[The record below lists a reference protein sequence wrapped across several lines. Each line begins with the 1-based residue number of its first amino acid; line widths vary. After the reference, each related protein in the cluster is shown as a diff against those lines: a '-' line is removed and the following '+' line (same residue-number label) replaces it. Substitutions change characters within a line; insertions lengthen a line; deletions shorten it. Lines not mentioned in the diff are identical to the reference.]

1 MNIPG
6 LMLAATGSGSG
17 KTLLSCGLMR
27 AFQRRKLK
35 IASFKCGPDYIDPM
49 FHTKVLGTKSRNL
62 DSFLSDSETVRY
74 LYCKHNREADLAVM
88 EGVMGY
94 YDGVGGISTRASAYE
109 LAEIL
114 NIPVILVINAK
125 GMSLSMAALVK
136 GFLEF
141 RQDSHIKG
149 VILNQLSPMLY
160 DRMKEAIERETGVK
174 VYGYLPVMEECEID
188 SRHLGLL
195 LPEEIRDFKS
205 RINKIADV
213 MEETIDLEGLLE
225 LAKNQGMW
233 EQDFLTEAHGD
244 DGEKPWAVVETVRRC
259 QQHFAGEQLRI
270 AYARDEAFCFCYEDN
285 LELLRDIGAE
295 LVSFSPI
302 RDAHLPENI
311 HGLLLFGGYPELY
324 AKKLSENI
332 TIRKEVKDA
341 VSFGIPILAECGGF
355 LYLGESLQ
363 EKASEKI
370 FPMVGVFPTGG
381 YDTGKLVRFGYVE
394 LMEGKV
400 FGRDV
405 GTIRAHEFHH
415 YDTQYSGEDFLARK
429 PSGDK
434 RWRCIHSSD
443 TVFAGF
449 PHQYFYGNL
458 GLPESFLAA
467 CLDYKKTNKK

>member
-1 MNIPG
+1 MSIPG
-6 LMLAATGSGSG
+6 LMLAAAGSGSG
-17 KTLLSCGLMR
+17 KTLLSCGLMQ
-27 AFQRRKLK
+27 AFQRRNLK

-74 LYCKHNREADLAVM
+74 LYCKHSKEADLAVI

-94 YDGVGGISTRASAYE
+94 YDGVGGISTQASAYE

-114 NIPVILVINAK
+114 KIPVILVLNAK
-125 GMSLSMAALVK
+125 GMSLSAAALVK

-149 VILNQLSPMLY
+149 VILNQLSPVLY
-160 DRMKEAIERETGVK
+160 DRMKETIERETGVK
-174 VYGYLPVMEECEID
+174 VYGYLPVMEECEIG

-195 LPEEIRDFKS
+195 LPEEIHDFKL
-205 RINKIADV
+205 RINKISDV
-213 MEETIDLEGLLE
+213 MEETLDLENLLE
-225 LAKNQGMW
+225 LAKEQGMW
-233 EQDFLTEAHGD
+233 EQDFLAED
-244 DGEKPWAVVETVRRC
+244 YGEKTGAVAETVRRC
-259 QQHFAGEQLRI
+259 HHRFAGEQLLI

-285 LELLRDIGAE
+285 LELLRDMGAM
-295 LVSFSPI
+295 LVPFSPI
-302 RDAHLPENI
+302 RDAYFPENI

-324 AKKLSENI
+324 AEKLSDNI
-332 TIRKEVKDA
+332 TMRKEIKDA
-341 VSFGIPILAECGGF
+341 VSSGIPTLAECGGF

-363 EKASEKI
+363 EKDSEKI
-370 FPMVGVFPTGG
+370 FPMAGVFPTGG

-394 LMEGKV
+394 LIEGKA

-405 GTIRAHEFHH
+405 GTVRAHEFHH
-415 YDTQYSGEDFLARK
+415 YDTRYPGKDFLARK

-458 GLPESFLAA
+458 GLPEAFLEA
-467 CLDYKKTNKK
+467 CFDYKRRNRK

>member
-27 AFQRRKLK
+27 AFQRRKRN
-35 IASFKCGPDYIDPM
+35 ITSFKCGPDYIDPM

-62 DSFLSDSETVRY
+62 DTFLSDRETVRY
-74 LYCKHNREADLAVM
+74 LYRKHSREADLAVI

-109 LAEIL
+109 LAKIL

-125 GMSLSMAALVK
+125 GMSFSAAALVK
-136 GFLEF
+136 GFLDF
-141 RQDSHIKG
+141 RQDSHIRG

-160 DRMKEAIERETGVK
+160 DRMKEAIEREAGVK
-174 VYGYLPVMEECEID
+174 VYGYLPVMEECEVG

-195 LPEEIRDFKS
+195 LPEEIQNFKS
-205 RINKIADV
+205 RINKISDT
-213 MEETIDLEGLLE
+213 MEETLDLEGLLE
-225 LAKNQGMW
+225 LAKEQGMPG
-233 EQDFLTEAHGD
+233 QDFLTEDHGD
-244 DGEKPWAVVETVRRC
+244 EEEKSGALAESIGRC
-259 QQHFAGEQLRI
+259 RHRFAGEQLRI

-285 LELLRDIGAE
+285 LELLYDMGAM
-295 LVSFSPI
+295 LVPFSPV
-302 RDAHLPENI
+302 RDAHLPKDT

-324 AKKLSENI
+324 ARKLSNNI
-332 TIRKEVKDA
+332 TMRKEIKDA
-341 VSFGIPILAECGGF
+341 VSYGVPTLAECGGF

-363 EKASEKI
+363 EKDSEKA
-370 FPMVGVFPTGG
+370 FPMAGVFPTGG

-394 LMEGKV
+394 LTEGKV

-405 GTIRAHEFHH
+405 GTVRAHEFHH
-415 YDTQYSGEDFLARK
+415 YDTHCPGEDFFARK
-429 PSGDK
+429 PSGD
-434 RWRCIHSSD
+434 REWRCIHSSD

-458 GLPESFLAA
+458 GLPEAFLAA
-467 CLDYKKTNKK
+467 CLDYKKRNKK